1 MNIDTCDECAGPS
14 TYTGKLTPKPSCPPQ
29 ILKVSPDPD
38 DAFIKNRKCF
48 EVAKYALADVI
59 EALSNDQDHFVRI
72 VVTKEDGNLVV
83 MFERKHKSASGGACD
98 GGSSIP
104 NAL

>member
-1 MNIDTCDECAGPS
+1 MNIDICDERTGPYE
-14 TYTGKLTPKPSCPPQ
+14 YTGKLTSKPSCPPPT
-29 ILKVSPDPD
+29 LKVSPDSD
-38 DAFIKNRKCF
+38 DTFIKNRTCF

-83 MFERKHKSASGGACD
+83 MFERRRKPVSGGAGD
-98 GGSSIP
+98 GSP
-104 NAL
+104 APDAL